1 VKNGRT
7 GTKIA
12 LRIAENGPEPN
23 AAKRN
28 GQHII
33 KPKATISQLKVA
45 AALREEPVMP
55 LQRKQS
61 KIEVHRY

>member
-1 VKNGRT
+1 M
-7 GTKIA
+7 

>member
-1 VKNGRT
+1 M
-7 GTKIA
+7 

-33 KPKATISQLKVA
+33 KPQGNNRSAEGRCRASGGTCHAVA
-45 AALREEPVMP
+45 AKTVKNRGALMSTAE
-55 LQRKQS
+55 
-61 KIEVHRY
+61 

>member
-1 VKNGRT
+1 M
-7 GTKIA
+7 

-33 KPKATISQLKVA
+33 KSKAITRLLTVA
-45 AALREEPVMP
+45 DALQAEHGARWPG
-55 LQRKQS
+55 KQS
-61 KIEVHRY
+61 KIEVA

>member
-1 VKNGRT
+1 MM
-7 GTKIA
+7 
-12 LRIAENGPEPN
+12 RIAENGPEPN

-33 KPKATISQLKVA
+33 KPKATIGQLKVA

-55 LQRKQS
+55 L
-61 KIEVHRY
+61 